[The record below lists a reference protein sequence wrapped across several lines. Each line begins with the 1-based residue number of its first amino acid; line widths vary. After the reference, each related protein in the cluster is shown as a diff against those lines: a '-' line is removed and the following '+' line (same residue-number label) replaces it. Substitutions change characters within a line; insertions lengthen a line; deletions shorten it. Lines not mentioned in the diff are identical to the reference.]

1 MKKDDFLMSI
11 KQAANIFPRIQKLWE
26 IAVKVDSSD
35 TRWHDVE
42 NHCDQAQR
50 LNSFC
55 RAFGVEIPKAQQ
67 KKRVSQR
74 EIKRL
79 EMQLARMR
87 NALEK
92 SIKNGKT
99 RGAESY
105 KVQVASLEAELA
117 EARAGEGRG

>member
-1 MKKDDFLMSI
+1 MKKEDFLMSI

-26 IAVKVDSSD
+26 MAVKIEDND
-35 TRWHDVE
+35 RRWHDVE
-42 NHCDQAQR
+42 NHPDQAQR

-55 RAFGVEIPKAQQ
+55 RAFGVETPKTQQ
-67 KKRVSQR
+67 KKKKSPR
-74 EIKRL
+74 ELKRL
-79 EMQLARMR
+79 EMQLVRMKD
-87 NALEK
+87 ALEK

-117 EARAGEGRG
+117 EARADAE

>member
-26 IAVKVDSSD
+26 IAVKVDNDD

-42 NHCDQAQR
+42 NHPDQSQR

-79 EMQLARMR
+79 EMQLVRMK

-117 EARAGEGRG
+117 EAKKESR